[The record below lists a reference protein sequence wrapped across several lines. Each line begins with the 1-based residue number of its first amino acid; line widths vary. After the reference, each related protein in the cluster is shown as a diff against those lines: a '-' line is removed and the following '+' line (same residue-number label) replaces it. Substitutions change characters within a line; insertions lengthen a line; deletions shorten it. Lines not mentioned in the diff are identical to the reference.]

1 MSWRLLRPVGE
12 PLCRVAEQAVPWP
25 AGYHAFFVQSG
36 TAALA
41 LSLLLL
47 RGRAA
52 ERRRVLLP
60 AYGCPDL
67 VAAVVYAG
75 LEPELIDLLPGEP
88 FMSVDHLARRLDE
101 TVLAILGVHFLGL
114 PERIAA
120 LRELAGRQGAVVIE
134 DSAQRIPPA
143 EDPASMADLVVVS
156 FGRGKPAGALGGGA
170 LLVRES
176 AYDAAEIEV
185 LIGPPLA
192 PAMPPALQRAAY
204 NFLIR
209 PRLYGVVAR
218 IPGLGLGETHYR
230 PLTAIRT
237 LDPARRAFAS
247 SQLADQAAR
256 GPSPLQGAMAEM
268 LARCSGITLLPCC
281 SSSGPVP
288 RLLRYPLLCASKALR
303 DDLHRALTAA
313 GLGSSVMYGQTL
325 ADLPGMPPCRSS
337 ELHQAR
343 GFADRLLT
351 LPVHSGVRPQ
361 DLSCIEQALAE
372 KLSRC

>member
-1 MSWRLLRPVGE
+1 MSWRVLRPVGE
-12 PLCRVAEQAVPWP
+12 PLCQVAQPADPWP
-25 AGYHAFFVQSG
+25 AGFRAHFVQSG

-75 LEPELIDLLPGEP
+75 LEAELIDLLPGEP
-88 FMSVDHLARRLDE
+88 FMSPEHLARRLDG
-101 TVLAILGVHFLGL
+101 TVLAVLGVHFLGL
-114 PERIAA
+114 PERIAT
-120 LRELAGRQGAVVIE
+120 LHELAQRQAAVVIE
-134 DSAQRIPPA
+134 DSAQRILPA
-143 EDPASMADLVVVS
+143 EDPTSPADLVVVS

-176 AYDAAEIEV
+176 AYDPAEIEV
-185 LIGPPLA
+185 LIGPPRV

-209 PRLYGVVAR
+209 PAAYGVVAR
-218 IPGLGLGETHYR
+218 IPGLGLGETRYR
-230 PLTAIRT
+230 PLTAIRA
-237 LDPARRAFAS
+237 LDPARQAFAA
-247 SQLADQAAR
+247 SQLVEQRTR
-256 GPSPLQGAMAEM
+256 GHSPVQGAMAEM
-268 LARCSGITLLPCC
+268 LARFSGITVLPGC
-281 SSSGPVP
+281 SSPVPVP
-288 RLLRYPLLCASKALR
+288 RLLRYPLLCTSKALR
-303 DDLHRALTAA
+303 DDLHRALTTA

-325 ADLPGMPPCRSS
+325 ADLPGVPPCRQS
-337 ELHQAR
+337 ELHHAR
-343 GFADRLLT
+343 DFADRLLT

-361 DLSCIEQALAE
+361 DLSRIEQVLAE
-372 KLSRC
+372 KLRPN